1 MLISKPA
8 LLAMQKVLVDIPQD
22 VQSRAQKIKAI
33 LFDVDGVLTDG
44 SIIYTNSGDEI
55 KAFNV
60 KDGQIISHLKR
71 LGFTV
76 GAITGRESVL
86 VERRCQELKL
96 DYCFQG
102 VKDKFQIVQDIA
114 EQKGLKLEEIAYIGD
129 DIIDLKVIKNVG
141 LGVAPVDALS
151 YVKDEA
157 HFITV
162 KGGGNGVLREVG
174 DLVLAAQG
182 DFEGVLNSLM

>member
-1 MLISKPA
+1 MNKILE
-8 LLAMQKVLVDIPQD
+8 DIPEE
-22 VQSRAQKIKAI
+22 VKSRAQKIKAI

-71 LGFTV
+71 LGFIV
-76 GAITGRESVL
+76 GAITGRESAL
-86 VERRCQELKL
+86 VERRCKELKL

-102 VKDKFQIVQDIA
+102 VKDKFKVVQDIA
-114 EQKGLKLEEIAYIGD
+114 EAKGLKLEEIAYIGD

-141 LGVAPVDALS
+141 LGVAPSDALS

-157 HFITV
+157 HFIT
-162 KGGGNGVLREVG
+162 KMSGGNGVLREVG
-174 DLVLAAQG
+174 DMILSQQG
-182 DFEGVLNSLM
+182 KLQQIIDDHI

>member
-1 MLISKPA
+1 MDKILKE
-8 LLAMQKVLVDIPQD
+8 IPQE
-22 VQSRAQKIKAI
+22 VRNRAQKIKAI

-71 LGFTV
+71 LDFVV
-76 GAITGRESVL
+76 GAITGRESAL

-102 VKDKFQIVQDIA
+102 AKDKFQIVQDIA
-114 EQKGLKLEEIAYIGD
+114 AERGLKLDEVAYIGD
-129 DIIDLKVIKNVG
+129 DIIDLRVIKNVG
-141 LGVAPVDALS
+141 LGAAPADALS

-157 HFITV
+157 HFIT
-162 KGGGNGVLREVG
+162 KKSGGNGVLRELG
-174 DLVLAAQG
+174 DMILAQQG
-182 DFEGVLNSLM
+182 KLKQIIEDHT